1 MLKLAADTIVT
12 LMMLTHPAPS
22 NDPLTL
28 REQYVQPDVG
38 LYLPKKGSDLEKR
51 LNDGAENIGIKIPEE
66 LRWLIRGY
74 EGLVQDYTNMRF
86 WTDKYLS
93 WKIIDSDNIQIE
105 IGYIRT
111 PELKN
116 MKDADAYQIGARAQF
131 TVF

>member
-1 MLKLAADTIVT
+1 MLKFAADTIVT
-12 LMMLTHPAPS
+12 LMLLTHPAPS
-22 NDPLTL
+22 NNPLSL
-28 REQYVQPDVG
+28 REQYVQPDVE
-38 LYLPKKGSDLEKR
+38 LYLPKNASKLEEE
-51 LNDGAENIGIKIPEE
+51 LADGAENIGIIIPKE
-66 LRWLIRGY
+66 LRWLIREY